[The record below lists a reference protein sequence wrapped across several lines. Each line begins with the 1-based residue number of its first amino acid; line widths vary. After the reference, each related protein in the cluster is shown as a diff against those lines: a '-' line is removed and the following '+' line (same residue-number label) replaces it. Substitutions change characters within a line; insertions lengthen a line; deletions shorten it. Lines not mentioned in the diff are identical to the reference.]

1 MQTTSSSDESFTKPQ
16 GQASS
21 RGLKALFTSRK
32 SKVKSVGSEKDDTKV
47 SPDSEPDK
55 AETPTVTFSQMYKF
69 ATKSEMILNI
79 TGLITAAC
87 AGAGEASSLISL
99 VL

>member
-1 MQTTSSSDESFTKPQ
+1 MQTTSSSDESFTKP
-16 GQASS
+16 QASS

-32 SKVKSVGSEKDDTKV
+32 SKVKSVGSEEDVDTKV
-47 SPDSEPDK
+47 APDSDK

-87 AGAGEASSLISL
+87 AGAGEASSLIL
-99 VL
+99 